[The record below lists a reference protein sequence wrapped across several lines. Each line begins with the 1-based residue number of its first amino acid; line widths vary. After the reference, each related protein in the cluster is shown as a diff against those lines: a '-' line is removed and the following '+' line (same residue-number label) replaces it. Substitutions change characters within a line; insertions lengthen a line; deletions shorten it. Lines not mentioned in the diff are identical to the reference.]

1 MRLTRI
7 NKLFLQICLFMIAG
21 IQLQAQ
27 KVYTVSA
34 KQAVDLAFQEVGR
47 IKNAKIDYQIAE
59 ARNKEITGLALPQVS
74 ASFQG
79 NHYLSLPLIQF
90 PDASELQIYDVL
102 DREGVKDAN
111 GNPIDPN
118 NAEFKLQNFS
128 FIAPWNVVGGLSVN
142 QLLFDPQVFVGLQ
155 ARKTYLEQTKINIE
169 VEEISVKES
178 VSKAYFAVLI
188 AEKQLGYIQESVK
201 RLEKLANDMNLMY
214 KNGFAEKLDI
224 DRTTVN
230 LNNTRTTEN
239 QLKIV
244 MAIGYASLK
253 AAMGLKQIDSL
264 HLTDALTPDRVKEGV
279 LDESFAY
286 ENRSEVRLL
295 QKTIE
300 LQGYDVRRY
309 KLMYAPTVSASYNLQ
324 RNGQHNTTYES
335 TTGKSWFWYNTN
347 FIGLNVSVPIF
358 DGFQKKHKIKQT
370 KYSLDKTSNL
380 LEDTKKLVDMEI
392 TTSKNT
398 LATAILTMD
407 AQEKNM
413 QLAES
418 VFNTVRKK
426 YQEGIGSSFEVLQT
440 DTDLQQSQSNYFRA
454 LYEAMIAKINYLKAL
469 GKL

>member
-1 MRLTRI
+1 MRLKRI
-7 NKLFLQICLFMIAG
+7 NKLLLQVCLLLIAG
-21 IQLQAQ
+21 AQLQAQ

-34 KQAVDLAFQEVGR
+34 QQAVDLAFQEVGR
-47 IKNAKIDYQIAE
+47 IKNAKLDYKITE
-59 ARNKEITGLALPQVS
+59 ARNKEITGMALPQVS

-102 DREGVKDAN
+102 DREGVKN
-111 GNPIDPN
+111 GTGMPVDPN

-128 FIAPWNVVGGLSVN
+128 FIAPWNVTGGLSVN
-142 QLLFDPQVFVGLQ
+142 QILFDPQVFVGLQ
-155 ARKTYLEQTKINIE
+155 ARKTFLEQSQINIE
-169 VEEISVKES
+169 VEQINVKEQ

-188 AEKQLGYIQESVK
+188 SEKQLQYVQESIK
-201 RLEKLANDMNLMY
+201 RLEKLSNDMNLMY

-224 DRTTVN
+224 DRTNVN
-230 LNNTRTTEN
+230 LNNTKTSEN
-239 QLKIV
+239 QLKIGI
-244 MAIGYASLK
+244 AIGYAALK
-253 AAMGLKQIDSL
+253 AAMGIKQADSL
-264 HLTDALTPDRVKEGV
+264 VLTDALTPDRVKEGI

-286 ENRSEVRLL
+286 ENRNEVRFL

-309 KLMYAPTVSASYNLQ
+309 KLMYAPSVSASYNLQ
-324 RNGQHNTTYES
+324 RNGQHNETYES

-347 FIGLNVSVPIF
+347 FIGINVNVPIF
-358 DGFQKKHKIKQT
+358 DGMQKKYKIQQT
-370 KYSLDKTSNL
+370 KSTVEKTANI

-392 TTSKNT
+392 ATSKNT

-407 AQEKNM
+407 AQESNM

-426 YQEGIGSSFEVLQT
+426 YEQGIGSSFEVLQT